1 MKSREIKSNEA
12 CLDMAMGEY
21 SDAVKLLTEALAL
34 WHQLPQDAELKKQL
48 EDNLKKAEAKNGG
61 DEVDG
66 ASKASKAVDGASD
79 ESPEYFILV

>member
-1 MKSREIKSNEA
+1 
-12 CLDMAMGEY
+12 MAMGEY
-21 SDAVKLLTEALAL
+21 SDAVKLLTEALDL

-66 ASKASKAVDGASD
+66 ASKAVDGASD